1 MTVIENIL
9 KGIKA
14 GRAQYEKL
22 AGCLSGSAAGGNA
35 VAISAC
41 AADGKADARYEDSAG
56 GNVAARYED
65 PAVGAS
71 GRTVSFDAN
80 ELYLGDNLAYMQSLL
95 ERGFAGAFSLI
106 YIDPPFFTRSS
117 FNASVSV
124 RGFAGKSHK
133 VHHLAYDDKFDR
145 DLAYYIENM
154 TVRLL
159 MMRELLAD
167 DGLMWVHLDW
177 HSAHYIKLVLD
188 ELMGEKNF
196 VNEIIWCYKSGGSG
210 KRHFARKH
218 DTILVYS
225 KTENYRINVP
235 GEKSYNRDY
244 KPYRFRG
251 VTEYQDEKGWYTLV
265 NMKDV
270 WNIDMVG
277 RTSAERTG
285 YATQKPLELMKRII
299 EASTE
304 EGDLV
309 GDFFCG
315 SGSLPEAAQMLGRR
329 WAGCDS
335 EELAAAMSRRRLRK
349 AGADFVFTRQEPMT
363 PQTGRADIEI
373 TGIDTLEDGRFLY
386 RCALTDLMP
395 DIDTGSIQMKDR
407 PYIDEALRTDRL
419 QFADHVM
426 VDPDFNGTFESKYIF
441 DSDLDDMSFITGG
454 NAAAVVVDIFGKEYY
469 AEMTGPTEKPGR

>member
-1 MTVIENIL
+1 MTVIEQIL
-9 KGIKA
+9 LGISK
-14 GRAQYEKL
+14 GRALYEQVQ
-22 AGCLSGSAAGGNA
+22 GSFISGKSEVGSRGGN
-35 VAISAC
+35 
-41 AADGKADARYEDSAG
+41 
-56 GNVAARYED
+56 
-65 PAVGAS
+65 
-71 GRTVSFDAN
+71 
-80 ELYLGDNLAYMQSLL
+80 ELRLGDNLEYMAELL
-95 ERGFAGAFSLI
+95 ERGYAGSYRLI

-124 RGFAGKSHK
+124 RDGAGKSHK

-145 DLAYYIENM
+145 NLEYYIENM
-154 TVRLL
+154 TARLL
-159 MMRELLAD
+159 MMRDLLTD

-177 HSAHYIKLVLD
+177 HSAHYIKMVLD

-225 KTENYRINVP
+225 KTSSYYIDVP
-235 GEKSYNRDY
+235 GEKSYNRDR
-244 KPYRFRG
+244 KPYRFKG
-251 VTEYQDEKGWYTLV
+251 VEEFRDDNGWYTIV

-270 WNIDMVG
+270 WYIDMVG

-315 SGSLPEAAQMLGRR
+315 SGSLLEAACMLGRS
-329 WAGCDS
+329 WTGCDS
-335 EELAAAMSRRRLRK
+335 EELAASMTRRRLRK
-349 AGADFVFTRQEPMT
+349 AGASFRYSKADQSPESGDGSY
-363 PQTGRADIEI
+363 GRADIEI
-373 TGIDTLEDGRFLY
+373 TSRDELEDGRYMYKCRL
-386 RCALTDLMP
+386 RDIVP
-395 DIDTGSIQMKDR
+395 EIDTGSIQLKDR
-407 PYIDEALRTDRL
+407 PHVDEALRADRL

-426 VDPDFNGTFESKYIF
+426 IDTGDSSGYDSSLLFDEDLGEMTFIAGG
-441 DSDLDDMSFITGG
+441 SFR
-454 NAAAVVVDIFGKEYY
+454 AVAVDIFGKEYP
-469 AEMTGPTEKPGR
+469 AEITEGYRQR

>member
-1 MTVIENIL
+1 MTTTEQIL
-9 KGIKA
+9 EGMKK
-14 GRAQYEKL
+14 GRAMYDEVHGSL
-22 AGCLSGSAAGGNA
+22 APS
-35 VAISAC
+35 
-41 AADGKADARYEDSAG
+41 E
-56 GNVAARYED
+56 
-65 PAVGAS
+65 
-71 GRTVSFDAN
+71 TVSEAGN
-80 ELYLGDNLAYMQSLL
+80 ELCLGDNLSYMKELL
-95 ERGFAGAFSLI
+95 ERGLEGAFRLI

-117 FNASVSV
+117 FNASVNV
-124 RGFAGKSHK
+124 KDAAGASHK
-133 VHHLAYDDKFDR
+133 VHQLAYDDKFDR
-145 DLAYYIENM
+145 SLEYYIENM

-159 MMRELLAD
+159 MMRDLLAD
-167 DGLMWVHLDW
+167 DGLMWIHLDW

-196 VNEIIWCYKSGGSG
+196 VNEIIWQYKSGGSG

-225 KTENYRINVP
+225 KTPKYYIDVP
-235 GEKSYNRDY
+235 KEKSYNRDR

-251 VTEYQDEKGWYTLV
+251 VAEYKDEGGWYTLV

-270 WNIDMVG
+270 WSIDMVG

-285 YATQKPLELMKRII
+285 YATQKPIELMKRIV

-315 SGSLPEAAQMLGRR
+315 SGSLPEAAHILGRR

-335 EELAAAMSRRRLRK
+335 EMIAAAMARRRLKK
-349 AGADFVFTRQEPMT
+349 AGADFRFTRLEPAR
-363 PQTGRADIEI
+363 PLIGRADMSILSA
-373 TGIDTLEDGRFLY
+373 DPLEDGRKLY
-386 RCALTDLMP
+386 KCRLTDLMP

-407 PYIDEALRTDRL
+407 VHVEDALEADRL

-426 VDPDFNGTFESKYIF
+426 IDPDYDGTFESRYIF
-441 DSDLDDMSFITGG
+441 DACADEMSFISDGSF
-454 NAAAVVVDIFGKEYY
+454 AVIVVDIFGKEYE
-469 AEMTGPTEKPGR
+469 AEIIQR

>member
-1 MTVIENIL
+1 MTVIEQIL
-9 KGIKA
+9 EGINK
-14 GRAQYEKL
+14 GRAMYDCVHGSLIRPDEKR
-22 AGCLSGSAAGGNA
+22 S
-35 VAISAC
+35 
-41 AADGKADARYEDSAG
+41 DSL
-56 GNVAARYED
+56 
-65 PAVGAS
+65 
-71 GRTVSFDAN
+71 N
-80 ELYLGDNLAYMQSLL
+80 ELCLGDNLAYMTDLTN
-95 ERGFAGAFSLI
+95 RGLSGAFRLI

-124 RGFAGKSHK
+124 KDSSGASHK

-145 DLAYYIENM
+145 SLEYYIENM

-159 MMRELLAD
+159 MMKDLLAD
-167 DGLMWVHLDW
+167 DGLMWIHLDW
-177 HSAHYIKLVLD
+177 HSSHYIKLVLD

-196 VNEIIWCYKSGGSG
+196 VNEIIWQYKSGGSG

-225 KTENYRINVP
+225 KTSGYRINVP
-235 GEKSYNRDY
+235 KEKSYNRDR

-251 VTEYQDEKGWYTLV
+251 VAEYKDEGGWYTLV

-270 WNIDMVG
+270 WSIDMVG
-277 RTSAERTG
+277 RTSSERTG

-315 SGSLPEAAQMLGRR
+315 SGSLPEAAHMLGRR
-329 WAGCDS
+329 WIACDS

-349 AGADFVFTRQEPMT
+349 AGADFRFTRLEEASPRN
-363 PQTGRADIEI
+363 GRADIEVVSK
-373 TGIDTLEDGRFLY
+373 DALSDGRTLY
-386 RCALTDLMP
+386 KCRLRDFVP
-395 DIDTGSIQMKDR
+395 DVDTGSIQMKDR
-407 PYIDEALRTDRL
+407 VYVEEALKADRL

-426 VDPDFNGTFESKYIF
+426 IDPDYNGSFESRYIF
-441 DSDLDDMSFITGG
+441 DAAEDSMSFISDG
-454 NAAAVVVDIFGKEYY
+454 NFAAVVVDRFGKEYP
-469 AEMTGPTEKPGR
+469 AEVINE

>member
-1 MTVIENIL
+1 MTVIEQIL
-9 KGIKA
+9 EGIKK
-14 GRAQYEKL
+14 GRAEY
-22 AGCLSGSAAGGNA
+22 
-35 VAISAC
+35 
-41 AADGKADARYEDSAG
+41 
-56 GNVAARYED
+56 GNVQ
-65 PAVGAS
+65 G
-71 GRTVSFDAN
+71 SFINDDVRPSHLS
-80 ELYLGDNLAYMQSLL
+80 ELRLGDNLAYMQELL
-95 ERGFAGAFSLI
+95 RRGYAGRFRLI

-117 FNASVSV
+117 FNASLNLRDSS
-124 RGFAGKSHK
+124 GASHK
-133 VHHLAYDDKFDR
+133 IHHLAYDDKFDR

-159 MMRELLAD
+159 MMRDLLAD

-177 HSAHYIKLVLD
+177 HSAHYIKMVLD
-188 ELMGEKNF
+188 ELMSEKNF

-225 KTENYRINVP
+225 KTGDYYIDVP
-235 GEKSYNRDY
+235 KEKSYNRDR

-251 VTEYQDEKGWYTLV
+251 VSEYRDENGWYTMV

-315 SGSLPEAAQMLGRR
+315 SGSLMEAAYLLGRD

-335 EELAAAMSRRRLRK
+335 EELAAAMARRRLAK
-349 AGADFVFTRQEPMT
+349 AGAEFRSTREDDARPLH
-363 PQTGRADIEI
+363 GRADIFIKGRDE
-373 TGIDTLEDGRFLY
+373 LEDGRYLF
-386 RCALTDLMP
+386 RCCLADLKP
-395 DIDTGSIQMKDR
+395 DINTGSIQMKDR
-407 PYIDEALRTDRL
+407 ENVETALQADRL
-419 QFADHVM
+419 QFADHIM
-426 VDPDFNGTFESKYIF
+426 IYTGDDPGVKGSRIAFC
-441 DSDLDDMSFITGG
+441 DDPGEMSFIAGEEFT
-454 NAAAVVVDIFGKEYY
+454 AVVVDIFGREYE
-469 AEMTGPTEKPGR
+469 AEVTDRSDH

>member
-1 MTVIENIL
+1 MTVIEQIL
-9 KGIKA
+9 EGIKN
-14 GRAQYEKL
+14 GRALYEEVP
-22 AGCLSGSAAGGNA
+22 GSFVTDSG
-35 VAISAC
+35 
-41 AADGKADARYEDSAG
+41 KE
-56 GNVAARYED
+56 EW
-65 PAVGAS
+65 
-71 GRTVSFDAN
+71 TN
-80 ELYLGDNLAYMQSLL
+80 EIRLGDNLDYMKELL
-95 ERGFAGAFSLI
+95 ARGCAGKFSMI

-117 FNASVSV
+117 FNASLNVKDS
-124 RGFAGKSHK
+124 AGSSHK

-145 DLAYYIENM
+145 DLAYYIANM

-159 MMRELLAD
+159 LMRDLLAD

-177 HSAHYIKLVLD
+177 HSSHYIKMVLD

-210 KRHFARKH
+210 RRHFARKH

-225 KTENYRINVP
+225 KTGDYYIDVRK
-235 GEKSYNRDY
+235 EKSYNRDR

-251 VTEYQDEKGWYTLV
+251 VSEYRDENGWYTMV

-299 EASTE
+299 EASTA
-304 EGDLV
+304 EGGLV

-315 SGSLPEAAQMLGRR
+315 SGSLMEAAHLTGRA

-335 EELAAAMSRRRLRK
+335 EELAAAMTRRRLAK
-349 AGADFVFTRQEPMT
+349 AGAEFRFTRQDEARPLS
-363 PQTGRADIEI
+363 GRADIQI
-373 TGIDTLEDGRFLY
+373 TGRDELEDGRFIY
-386 RCALTDLMP
+386 RCRLTDFVP

-407 PYIDEALRTDRL
+407 THVDNALTADRL
-419 QFADHVM
+419 QFADHIM
-426 VDPDFNGTFESKYIF
+426 IYSGDMSELIGSSMAFCDEPEE
-441 DSDLDDMSFITGG
+441 MSFIAGPEFT
-454 NAAAVVVDIFGKEYY
+454 AVAVDIFGREYE
-469 AEMTGPTEKPGR
+469 AELTGVK